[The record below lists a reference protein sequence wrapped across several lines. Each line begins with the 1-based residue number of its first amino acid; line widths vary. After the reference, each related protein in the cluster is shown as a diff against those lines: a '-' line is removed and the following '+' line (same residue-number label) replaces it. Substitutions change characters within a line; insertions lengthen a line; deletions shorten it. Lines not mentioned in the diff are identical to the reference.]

1 MALSQH
7 TSSTHQWAESIAPAV
22 ARAVHNHQV
31 VAIIGKAGTGK
42 TWLARAA
49 LPTGHYYVDL
59 SQAGETE
66 IDESDLGGTHVIF
79 DEIHAVEPGSQ
90 SAEAVLQHC
99 YAMEG
104 FIAVFQDESGIEKY
118 LAAHVAVEVF
128 NLDTQTHRTHL

>member
-1 MALSQH
+1 MARSQH
-7 TSSTHQWAESIAPAV
+7 TSSVYQWADSIAPKV
-22 ARAVHNHQV
+22 ARAVHNYQV
-31 VAIIGKAGTGK
+31 VAIVGKAGTGK

-49 LPTGHYYVDL
+49 LPTGHYVDL

-90 SAEAVLQHC
+90 GAEAVLERC

-118 LAAHVAVEVF
+118 LAGHVAVEVF
-128 NLDTQTHRTHL
+128 NLDTQTHRKHL